1 MLQVKQASRQSVWPA
16 LCALGASAL
25 AAYAVVA
32 WFLQIQSLQS
42 PATQV
47 PVVLSVASGNVSS
60 DGNADAHV
68 AFALGAPKP
77 AGKDTGNSAQAA
89 HQWNF
94 LGVVASAS
102 GQGAALIGVGAYP
115 GGVPNIG
122 GHVPLAYVWD
132 GEGNE
137 MVVVGV
143 VSLAGQVV
151 VLADKVDRHLEA
163 DHHQVGTILNL
174 LLVPFL

>member
-102 GQGAALIGVGAYP
+102 GQGAALIGVDGQAPKAFLP
-115 GGVPNIG
+115 GQTLAPGWVLHSV
-122 GHVPLAYVWD
+122 GHRLVRLAPDLQSTPTVT
-132 GEGNE
+132 
-137 MVVVGV
+137 
-143 VSLAGQVV
+143 
-151 VLADKVDRHLEA
+151 LE
-163 DHHQVGTILNL
+163 LSK
-174 LLVPFL
+174 

>member
-25 AAYAVVA
+25 AASAVVA

-94 LGVVASAS
+94 LGVVASTS
-102 GQGAALIGVGAYP
+102 GQGAALIGVDGQAPKAFLP
-115 GGVPNIG
+115 GQTLAPGWVLHSV
-122 GHVPLAYVWD
+122 GHRLAR
-132 GEGNE
+132 
-137 MVVVGV
+137 
-143 VSLAGQVV
+143 LAPDLQSTPTVT
-151 VLADKVDRHLEA
+151 LE
-163 DHHQVGTILNL
+163 L
-174 LLVPFL
+174 PK

>member
-16 LCALGASAL
+16 LCALGASAF

-47 PVVLSVASGNVSS
+47 PVVLSVASGNVPS

-102 GQGAALIGVGAYP
+102 GQGAALIGVDGQAPKAFLP
-115 GGVPNIG
+115 GQTLAPGWVLHSV
-122 GHVPLAYVWD
+122 GHRLAR
-132 GEGNE
+132 
-137 MVVVGV
+137 
-143 VSLAGQVV
+143 LAPDLQSTPTVT
-151 VLADKVDRHLEA
+151 LE
-163 DHHQVGTILNL
+163 L
-174 LLVPFL
+174 PK

>member
-47 PVVLSVASGNVSS
+47 PVVLSVASGYVSS

-102 GQGAALIGVGAYP
+102 GQGAALIGV
-115 GGVPNIG
+115 
-122 GHVPLAYVWD
+122 D
-132 GEGNE
+132 
-137 MVVVGV
+137 
-143 VSLAGQVV
+143 GQVPKAFLPGQTLAPGW
-151 VLADKVDRHLEA
+151 VLHSVGHRLARLAPDLQSTPTVTLE
-163 DHHQVGTILNL
+163 L
-174 LLVPFL
+174 PK

>member
-102 GQGAALIGVGAYP
+102 GQGAALIGVDGQAPKAFLP
-115 GGVPNIG
+115 GQTLAPGLVLHSV
-122 GHVPLAYVWD
+122 GHRLAR
-132 GEGNE
+132 
-137 MVVVGV
+137 
-143 VSLAGQVV
+143 LAPDLQSTPTVT
-151 VLADKVDRHLEA
+151 LE
-163 DHHQVGTILNL
+163 L
-174 LLVPFL
+174 PK

>member
-102 GQGAALIGVGAYP
+102 GQGAALIGV
-115 GGVPNIG
+115 
-122 GHVPLAYVWD
+122 D
-132 GEGNE
+132 
-137 MVVVGV
+137 
-143 VSLAGQVV
+143 GQVPKAFLPGQTLAPGW
-151 VLADKVDRHLEA
+151 VLHSVGHRLARLAPDLQSTPTVTLE
-163 DHHQVGTILNL
+163 L
-174 LLVPFL
+174 PK

>member
-1 MLQVKQASRQSVWPA
+1 MLQFKQASRQSVWPA

-102 GQGAALIGVGAYP
+102 GQGAALIGVDGQAPKAFLP
-115 GGVPNIG
+115 GQTLAPGWVLHSV
-122 GHVPLAYVWD
+122 GHRLAR
-132 GEGNE
+132 
-137 MVVVGV
+137 
-143 VSLAGQVV
+143 LAPDLQSTPTVT
-151 VLADKVDRHLEA
+151 LE
-163 DHHQVGTILNL
+163 L
-174 LLVPFL
+174 PK

>member
-102 GQGAALIGVGAYP
+102 GQGAALIGVDGQAPKAFLP
-115 GGVPNIG
+115 GQTLAPGWVLHSV
-122 GHVPLAYVWD
+122 GHRLAR
-132 GEGNE
+132 
-137 MVVVGV
+137 
-143 VSLAGQVV
+143 LAPDLQSKPTVT
-151 VLADKVDRHLEA
+151 LE
-163 DHHQVGTILNL
+163 L
-174 LLVPFL
+174 PK

>member
-77 AGKDTGNSAQAA
+77 AGKDTGNSAQVA

-102 GQGAALIGVGAYP
+102 GQGAALIGVDGQAPKAFLP
-115 GGVPNIG
+115 GQTLAPGWVLHSV
-122 GHVPLAYVWD
+122 GHRLAR
-132 GEGNE
+132 
-137 MVVVGV
+137 
-143 VSLAGQVV
+143 LAPDLQSTPTVT
-151 VLADKVDRHLEA
+151 LE
-163 DHHQVGTILNL
+163 L
-174 LLVPFL
+174 PK

>member
-32 WFLQIQSLQS
+32 WFLQIQGLQS

-102 GQGAALIGVGAYP
+102 GQGAALIGVDGQAPKAFLP
-115 GGVPNIG
+115 GQTLAPGWVLHSV
-122 GHVPLAYVWD
+122 GHRLAR
-132 GEGNE
+132 
-137 MVVVGV
+137 
-143 VSLAGQVV
+143 LAPDLQSTPTVT
-151 VLADKVDRHLEA
+151 LE
-163 DHHQVGTILNL
+163 L
-174 LLVPFL
+174 PK

>member
-25 AAYAVVA
+25 AAYAVVV

-102 GQGAALIGVGAYP
+102 GQGAALIGVDGQAPKAFLP
-115 GGVPNIG
+115 GQT
-122 GHVPLAYVWD
+122 LAPGW
-132 GEGNE
+132 
-137 MVVVGV
+137 
-143 VSLAGQVV
+143 VSSLMA
-151 VLADKVDRHLEA
+151 
-163 DHHQVGTILNL
+163 NL
-174 LLVPFL
+174 SPDSGSTTA

>member
-102 GQGAALIGVGAYP
+102 GQGAALIGVDGQAPKAFLP
-115 GGVPNIG
+115 GQTLAPGWVLHSL
-122 GHVPLAYVWD
+122 GHRLAR
-132 GEGNE
+132 
-137 MVVVGV
+137 
-143 VSLAGQVV
+143 LAPDLQSTPTVT
-151 VLADKVDRHLEA
+151 LE
-163 DHHQVGTILNL
+163 L
-174 LLVPFL
+174 PK

>member
-102 GQGAALIGVGAYP
+102 GQGAALIGVDGQAPKAFLP
-115 GGVPNIG
+115 GQTLAPGWVLHSV
-122 GHVPLAYVWD
+122 GHRLAR
-132 GEGNE
+132 
-137 MVVVGV
+137 
-143 VSLAGQVV
+143 LAPDLQSTPTVT
-151 VLADKVDRHLEA
+151 LE
-163 DHHQVGTILNL
+163 L
-174 LLVPFL
+174 PK

>member
-68 AFALGAPKP
+68 AFALGAPQP

-102 GQGAALIGVGAYP
+102 GQGAALIGVDGQAPKAFLP
-115 GGVPNIG
+115 GQTLAPGWVLHSV
-122 GHVPLAYVWD
+122 GHRLAR
-132 GEGNE
+132 
-137 MVVVGV
+137 
-143 VSLAGQVV
+143 LAPDLQSTPTVT
-151 VLADKVDRHLEA
+151 LE
-163 DHHQVGTILNL
+163 L
-174 LLVPFL
+174 PK

>member
-94 LGVVASAS
+94 FGVVASAS
-102 GQGAALIGVGAYP
+102 GQGAALIGVDGQAPKAFLP
-115 GGVPNIG
+115 GQTLAPGWVLHSV
-122 GHVPLAYVWD
+122 GHRLAL
-132 GEGNE
+132 
-137 MVVVGV
+137 
-143 VSLAGQVV
+143 LAPDLQSTPTVT
-151 VLADKVDRHLEA
+151 LE
-163 DHHQVGTILNL
+163 L
-174 LLVPFL
+174 PK

>member
-47 PVVLSVASGNVSS
+47 PVVLSVASGNVPS

-102 GQGAALIGVGAYP
+102 GQGAALIGVDGQAPKAFLP
-115 GGVPNIG
+115 GQTLAPGWVLHSV
-122 GHVPLAYVWD
+122 GHRLVRLAPD
-132 GEGNE
+132 LQ
-137 MVVVGV
+137 
-143 VSLAGQVV
+143 STPTLT
-151 VLADKVDRHLEA
+151 LE
-163 DHHQVGTILNL
+163 L
-174 LLVPFL
+174 PK

>member
-102 GQGAALIGVGAYP
+102 GQGAALIGVDGQAPKAFLP
-115 GGVPNIG
+115 GQTLAPGWVLHSV
-122 GHVPLAYVWD
+122 GHRLAR
-132 GEGNE
+132 
-137 MVVVGV
+137 
-143 VSLAGQVV
+143 LAPDLQSTPTVTL
-151 VLADKVDRHLEA
+151 VLPK
-163 DHHQVGTILNL
+163 
-174 LLVPFL
+174 

>member
-47 PVVLSVASGNVSS
+47 PVVLSVASGNMSS

-102 GQGAALIGVGAYP
+102 GQGAALIGVDGQAPKAFLP
-115 GGVPNIG
+115 GQTLAPGWVLHSV
-122 GHVPLAYVWD
+122 GHRLAR
-132 GEGNE
+132 
-137 MVVVGV
+137 
-143 VSLAGQVV
+143 LAPDLQSTPTVT
-151 VLADKVDRHLEA
+151 LE
-163 DHHQVGTILNL
+163 L
-174 LLVPFL
+174 PK

>member
-32 WFLQIQSLQS
+32 WFLQIQNLQS

-102 GQGAALIGVGAYP
+102 GQGAALIGVDGQAPKAFLP
-115 GGVPNIG
+115 GQTLAPGWVLHSV
-122 GHVPLAYVWD
+122 GHRLAR
-132 GEGNE
+132 
-137 MVVVGV
+137 
-143 VSLAGQVV
+143 LAPDLQSTPTVT
-151 VLADKVDRHLEA
+151 LE
-163 DHHQVGTILNL
+163 L
-174 LLVPFL
+174 PK

>member
-60 DGNADAHV
+60 DGNADALV

-102 GQGAALIGVGAYP
+102 GQGAALIGVDGQAPKAFLP
-115 GGVPNIG
+115 GQTLAPGWVLHSV
-122 GHVPLAYVWD
+122 GHRLVRLAPDLQSTPTVT
-132 GEGNE
+132 
-137 MVVVGV
+137 
-143 VSLAGQVV
+143 
-151 VLADKVDRHLEA
+151 LE
-163 DHHQVGTILNL
+163 L
-174 LLVPFL
+174 PK